1 LPKPYLYVDT
11 IGLGDNR
18 LIYTDKEIMNLLE
31 IEVLKFSTSNN
42 ILQLS
47 AIVITESLKS
57 DAHSLLIILN
67 QIKTILGY
75 LPIGSIIVLGTKR
88 NDTSAKQA

>member
-1 LPKPYLYVDT
+1 LTKPYLYVDT
-11 IGLGDNR
+11 IGLGDKR
-18 LIYTDKEIMNLLE
+18 LIYTDKEIMNLLQ

-47 AIVITESLKS
+47 AIVITESLKG
-57 DAHSLLIILN
+57 DGHSLLIILN

-88 NDTSAKQA
+88 NAISAM